1 METNFTKKE
10 LEILDLLEIH
20 NNQELLQ
27 YYPYRYELN
36 HPKPFSEWQIDET
49 VIFEGKLIDRIR
61 TVRYPRGAVS
71 RFQLES
77 KDQVFEITIY
87 NRNWINRIKVGTIL
101 LIIGKYTGQQKVTA
115 MQYYSSNF
123 NEIYGIQPVYHL
135 KEGFTLRQLRKMLGK
150 VLQNIDSYCKDD
162 LPSYLQEKYK
172 LLSLKDALLQIHNP
186 QNEQQLKQALRRL
199 KYEEFFWFQIAIL
212 HRRSVFVEEK
222 GSEKKVFRNE
232 DIQSLLLELPFTLT
246 AGQKQVS
253 SEILSDLK
261 STFTMNRLL
270 QGDVGSGKTIVAII
284 AIYANHRAGYQSA
297 MMVPTEILAKQQYQS
312 VMKLLSSR
320 GVSCALLCASISTEE
335 RNQVYQGLKSGTI
348 SVVVGTHALIQET
361 VEFHRL
367 GLVVTDEQHRFGV
380 NQRQKLKQKGQF
392 VDYLMMSATPIPRTL
407 ANSYYGD
414 MQISSI
420 QEKPEGRLP
429 IITEILNNSLFTVFH
444 FIVERLRKGERCYII
459 CASIEESETLQLR
472 SVLSIFEALQRE
484 ITKKYQDEF
493 TVGLLHGRMTTE
505 ERDQVMDDFQ
515 NGHCQILVSTTVIEV
530 GVDVKEA
537 TTMAIYDADRFGLS
551 QLHQLRGRI
560 GRNQLQ
566 SYCYLLTDS
575 KQDEVMKR
583 LAVLKESNDGFHI
596 AEMDLLIRGPG
607 DILGTRQSGL
617 PMFILADLI
626 KDENILEAAREDAK
640 EVLQNKDFLENK
652 KYLSIINDKIDT
664 TIV

>member
-27 YYPYRYELN
+27 YYPYRYEFN
-36 HPKPFSEWQIDET
+36 HPKPFSEWQKDET

-222 GSEKKVFRNE
+222 GNEKKVFCNE
-232 DIQSLLLELPFTLT
+232 DIQSLLLDLPFTLT

-284 AIYANHRAGYQSA
+284 AIYANHMAGYQSA

-444 FIVERLRKGERCYII
+444 FIVERLRNGERCYII

-472 SVLSIFEALQRE
+472 SVLSIFDALQSE